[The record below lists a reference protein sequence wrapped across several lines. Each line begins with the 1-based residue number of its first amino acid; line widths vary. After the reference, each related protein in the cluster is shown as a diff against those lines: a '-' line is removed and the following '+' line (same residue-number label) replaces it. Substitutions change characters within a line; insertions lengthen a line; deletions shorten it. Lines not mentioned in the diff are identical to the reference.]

1 MTVRILLD
9 THIFLWLASGSRHL
23 TSQAKA
29 LIDGADEIFISSA
42 TIWEVAIKMRLGKLA
57 ADPEDLIKEMERNGF
72 EELPVFARHAKE
84 VARLPLHHTDPFDRL
99 LLAQAMT
106 EPMQLLT
113 ADAGLSPYSSLVVV
127 V

>member
-9 THIFLWLASGSRHL
+9 THIFLWLVSGSRQI
-23 TSQAKA
+23 TSKAKTR
-29 LIDGADEIFISSA
+29 IDGADKIFISSA
-42 TIWEVAIKMRLGKLA
+42 TIWEVAIKMRLGKLT
-57 ADPEDLIKEMERNGF
+57 ADPEELIKEIERNGF

-84 VARLPLHHTDPFDRL
+84 VSRLPLHHTDPFDRL
-99 LLAQAMT
+99 LVAQAMT

-113 ADAGLSPYSSLVVV
+113 ADTDFSPYSSLVVV